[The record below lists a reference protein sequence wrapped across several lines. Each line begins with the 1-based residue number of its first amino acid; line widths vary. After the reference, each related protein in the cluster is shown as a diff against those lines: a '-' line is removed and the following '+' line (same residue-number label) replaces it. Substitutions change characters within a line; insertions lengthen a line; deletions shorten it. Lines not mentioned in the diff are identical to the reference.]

1 MARNKK
7 PKRRYNPNRV
17 MASRNLPNWADMF
30 QIFNPIYTAFE
41 QLASGNY
48 FEADG
53 VPVFKDCFGEWSEIS
68 AAMLGWNDCF
78 ARICKH
84 TNRPFDREPLNKL
97 AIALTEGGGE
107 LTAEI
112 LKAGL
117 DTVRYTQKVFQSTP
131 AEVIREH
138 ANTEQI
144 AIEFQKIGLAA

>member
-7 PKRRYNPNRV
+7 PKHRYNPAR
-17 MASRNLPNWADMF
+17 ALARRNLPNWSDMF
-30 QIFNPIYTAFE
+30 QIFNPIYTAFD

-84 TNRPFDREPLNKL
+84 TNRPFNPEPLNEL
-97 AIALTEGGGE
+97 ATALEEGKE
-107 LTAEI
+107 LTAEVYG
-112 LKAGL
+112 AAMA
-117 DTVRYTQKVFQSTP
+117 TVRYTQQVFQSTP
-131 AEVIREH
+131 AHVIREH
-138 ANTEQI
+138 AKTEQI
-144 AIEFQKIGLAA
+144 AIEFQKLGLAA